1 MQPTF
6 RQVPPRRPRFSIQ
19 AVYARSMNV
28 SKGVKK
34 KKKKKSRKAKSHSES
49 VKTHLQT
56 FLAGLD
62 SSDVTSDTTTN
73 DNHIVLCNI

>member
-28 SKGVKK
+28 SKGV
-34 KKKKKSRKAKSHSES
+34 KKKKSRKAKSHSES